1 MPVTVVNLTPALTSA
16 LTGAGVKGTRAPALA
31 AGIAQ
36 AIPSALRVARVQTVA
51 TGVTGVGIGTGK
63 ITLDPVSGTALLS
76 AALTAN
82 GLVGFL
88 TPRLASGI
96 IQGLASVLNTQALV
110 STTVAAIST
119 GTGVGR
125 LFAVTPA
132 TLTPLFLSG
141 LTGVGFLGARAPALA
156 AALGQGISS
165 WLGTGVITTAIAGT
179 PTVPPV
185 AAIGT
190 GVGVIF

>member
-1 MPVTVVNLTPALTSA
+1 MPVTVVNLTPALISA

-63 ITLDPVSGTALLS
+63 ITLDPVAGTALLS

-110 STTVAAIST
+110 STTVAGIGA
-119 GTGVGR
+119 GTEKGR

-156 AALGQGISS
+156 AALGQGIST
-165 WLGTGVITTAIAGT
+165 WLGTGIITTAIVGT

-185 AAIGT
+185 AGAGP
-190 GVGVIF
+190 GVGIIF